1 MSADAGMAWERRDR
15 LGGTHLPTSGTWY
28 AGHQKKYTL
37 QIFITIFCLFFDL
50 SVQNLGQK
58 IRFCQNVETAP

>member
-1 MSADAGMAWERRDR
+1 M
-15 LGGTHLPTSGTWY
+15 LGWPGRGETGWGELAFHSWGTWC

-37 QIFITIFCLFFDL
+37 QVFITIFCLFFDL

-58 IRFCQNVETAP
+58 IRFCQNVGTAP